1 MFTLAA
7 QVMEDNTTE
16 EGVMLIDPTSIFIG
30 MFAIMWAAIELGNS
44 QAYAPDAGKAG
55 SAAKRIYNILDT
67 PTSIDATEMENNKDL
82 IKANAKSF

>member
-44 QAYAPDAGKAG
+44 
-55 SAAKRIYNILDT
+55 
-67 PTSIDATEMENNKDL
+67 
-82 IKANAKSF
+82 